1 MKRTTNYQ
9 VSYVNELL
17 NLAEISA
24 KSTIKYLY
32 MQSVNEYTHSI
43 RFGLLGDVARLERE
57 KNTVEEIATLEK
69 TVKSIDEEVKLTE
82 KTIREIEDIIL
93 DLKGELYEEQ
103 RENLLELNLYVEIL
117 HNERKLKVEEINLL
131 YKVLGERLTDGLDLL
146 QVSVCAIWECMPILK
161 AYARHGKLN
170 VENVG
175 ELVVKCHTIK
185 KTGEKR
191 YITLKG
197 YSDTKIREYVNS
209 WKRKKEY
216 KDKDG
221 KRKTFDVVQ
230 YITLGYDEDG
240 NELLLQ
246 SEYLE
251 TMGKI
256 DSWEER
262 QDFLVT
268 KEKIESVLSEG
279 EKLIVK
285 MLLQGKTQE
294 EIGKKLNLKQNTI
307 SDKIGRIRNKVSK
320 LDIEGVK
327 KYLFRK

>member
-9 VSYVNELL
+9 VAYMNELL

-32 MQSVNEYTHSI
+32 MQSVNEYTREI
-43 RFGLLGDVARLERE
+43 RFGLLSDVARLERE
-57 KNTVEEIATLEK
+57 KNTVEEIARLEK
-69 TVKSIDEEVKLTE
+69 TVKNIDEEIKITE
-82 KTIREIEDIIL
+82 KTIMEIKDIIL

-103 RENLLELNLYVEIL
+103 RGELLELNSYVETL
-117 HNERKLKVEEINLL
+117 HKERKLKVEEISSL
-131 YKVLGERLTDGLDLL
+131 YKVLGERLTDGIDLY
-146 QVSVCAIWECMPILK
+146 QVAVVSIWECLPIIK

-175 ELVVKCHTIK
+175 DLVVKCHTIK

-197 YSDTKIREYVNS
+197 YSDSKIREYINN

-216 KDKDG
+216 KDKEG
-221 KRKTFDVVQ
+221 KRKTCDVVQ
-230 YITLGYDEDG
+230 YITVGYDDEG

-246 SEYLE
+246 DKSLV
-251 TMGKI
+251 TMGGI
-256 DSWEER
+256 TSFEEL
-262 QDFLVT
+262 QDYNCLLQS
-268 KEKIESVLSEG
+268 IENVLTEG

-285 MLLQGKTQE
+285 MLLKGKTQE
-294 EIGKKLNLKQNTI
+294 EIGKKLNLKQNSI
-307 SDKIGRIRNKVSK
+307 SDKIKRIRNKVSK

-327 KYLFRK
+327 KYLH

>member
-9 VSYVNELL
+9 VTYVNELL

-32 MQSVNEYTHSI
+32 IQSVNEYTRSI

-57 KNTVEEIATLEK
+57 RNTVEEIARLEK
-69 TVKSIDEEVKLTE
+69 TVVSIDEEIKLTE
-82 KTIREIEDIIL
+82 KTIREIEDVIL

-103 RENLLELNLYVEIL
+103 RENLFELNSYIKIL
-117 HNERKLKVEEINLL
+117 HKERKLKVEEINLL

-161 AYARHGKLN
+161 AYSRHGKLN

-175 ELVVKCHTIK
+175 ELIVKCHTIK

-197 YSDTKIREYVNS
+197 YSDSKIREYVNN

-216 KDKDG
+216 KDKEG
-221 KRKTFDVVQ
+221 KRKTCDVVQ
-230 YITLGYDEDG
+230 YITVGYDDEG

-246 SEYLE
+246 DKALV
-251 TMGKI
+251 TMGGI
-256 DSWEER
+256 ASFEEL
-262 QDFLVT
+262 QNYHCLLQS
-268 KEKIESVLSEG
+268 IENVLTEG
-279 EKLIVK
+279 EKLIIK

-294 EIGKKLNLKQNTI
+294 EIGKKLNLKQNSI
-307 SDKIGRIRNKVSK
+307 SDKIKRIRNKIAK

-327 KYLFRK
+327 KYLSKK

>member
-9 VSYVNELL
+9 VTYVNELL

-32 MQSVNEYTHSI
+32 MQSVNEYTREI

-57 KNTVEEIATLEK
+57 RNTVEEIARLEK
-69 TVKSIDEEVKLTE
+69 TVISIDEEIKITE
-82 KTIREIEDIIL
+82 KTIIEIEDIIL

-103 RENLLELNLYVEIL
+103 RGNLLELNSYVERL
-117 HNERKLKVEEINLL
+117 HKERKLKVEEISLL
-131 YKVLGERLTDGLDLL
+131 YKVLGERLTYGIDLY
-146 QVSVCAIWECMPILK
+146 QVAVVSIWECLPIIK

-175 ELVVKCHTIK
+175 DLVVKCHTIK

-197 YSDTKIREYVNS
+197 YSDSKIREYINN

-216 KDKDG
+216 KDKEG
-221 KRKTFDVVQ
+221 KRKTCDIVQ
-230 YITLGYDEDG
+230 YITVGYDDEG

-246 SEYLE
+246 DKSLV
-251 TMGKI
+251 TMGGI
-256 DSWEER
+256 TSFEEL
-262 QDFLVT
+262 QDYNCLLQS
-268 KEKIESVLSEG
+268 IENVLTEG

-294 EIGKKLNLKQNTI
+294 EIGKKLNLKQNSI
-307 SDKIGRIRNKVSK
+307 SDKIKRIRNKISK
-320 LDIEGVK
+320 LDIEVVK
-327 KYLFRK
+327 KYLH

>member
-9 VSYVNELL
+9 VAYVNELL

-32 MQSVNEYTHSI
+32 MQSVNEYTREI
-43 RFGLLGDVARLERE
+43 RFGLLSDVARLERE
-57 KNTVEEIATLEK
+57 KNTVEEIARLEK
-69 TVKSIDEEVKLTE
+69 TVKNIDEEIKITE
-82 KTIREIEDIIL
+82 KTIMEIKDIIL
-93 DLKGELYEEQ
+93 DLKEELYEEQ
-103 RENLLELNLYVEIL
+103 RGELLELNSYVETL
-117 HNERKLKVEEINLL
+117 HKERKLKVEEISLL
-131 YKVLGERLTDGLDLL
+131 YKVLGERLTDGIDLY
-146 QVSVCAIWECMPILK
+146 QVAVVSIWECLPIIK

-175 ELVVKCHTIK
+175 DLVVKCHTIK

-197 YSDTKIREYVNS
+197 YSDSKIREYINN

-216 KDKDG
+216 KDKEG
-221 KRKTFDVVQ
+221 KRKTQDIVQ
-230 YITLGYDEDG
+230 YITVGYDDEG

-246 SEYLE
+246 DKSLV
-251 TMGKI
+251 TMGGI
-256 DSWEER
+256 TSFEEL
-262 QDFLVT
+262 QDYNCLLQS
-268 KEKIESVLSEG
+268 IENVLTEG
-279 EKLIVK
+279 EKLIIK

-294 EIGKKLNLKQNTI
+294 EIGKKLNLKQNSI
-307 SDKIGRIRNKVSK
+307 SDKIKRIRNKVSK

-327 KYLFRK
+327 KYLH

>member
-1 MKRTTNYQ
+1 MNYQ

-32 MQSVNEYTHSI
+32 MQSVNEYTRGV
-43 RFGLLGDVARLERE
+43 RFGLLSDVARLERE

-69 TVKSIDEEVKLTE
+69 TVKSIDEEIKLTE

-93 DLKGELYEEQ
+93 DLKEELYEEQ
-103 RENLLELNLYVEIL
+103 RENLIELNSYVEIL
-117 HNERKLKVEEINLL
+117 HKERKLKVEEINLL
-131 YKVLGERLTDGLDLL
+131 YKVLGERLTDGIDLY
-146 QVSVCAIWECMPILK
+146 QVAVVSIWECMPILK
-161 AYARHGKLN
+161 AYARHRKLN

-185 KTGEKR
+185 KTGKKR

-197 YSDTKIREYVNS
+197 YADSKVREYINN

-221 KRKTFDVVQ
+221 KRKTCDVVK
-230 YITLGYDEDG
+230 YITVGYDDEG

-246 SEYLE
+246 NKALV
-251 TMGKI
+251 TMGGI
-256 DSWEER
+256 TSFEEF
-262 QDFLVT
+262 QDYNSLLQS
-268 KEKIESVLSEG
+268 IEDILTEG

-294 EIGKKLNLKQNTI
+294 EIGKKLNLKQNSI
-307 SDKIGRIRNKVSK
+307 SDKIKRIRNKIVK

-327 KYLFRK
+327 KYLSKK

>member
-9 VSYVNELL
+9 VAYVNELL

-32 MQSVNEYTHSI
+32 MQSVNEYTRGI
-43 RFGLLGDVARLERE
+43 RFGLLSDVARLERE
-57 KNTVEEIATLEK
+57 KNTIEEIARLEK
-69 TVKSIDEEVKLTE
+69 TVISIDEEIKITE
-82 KTIREIEDIIL
+82 KTITEIEDIIL

-103 RENLLELNLYVEIL
+103 RENLLELNSYIETL
-117 HNERKLKVEEINLL
+117 HKERKLKVEEISLL
-131 YKVLGERLTDGLDLL
+131 YKVLGERLTDGIDLY
-146 QVSVCAIWECMPILK
+146 QVAVVSIWECMPTLK

-170 VENVG
+170 IENVG
-175 ELVVKCHTIK
+175 DLVVKCHTIK

-197 YSDTKIREYVNS
+197 YADSKIREYINN

-216 KDKDG
+216 KDKEG
-221 KRKTFDVVQ
+221 KRKTCDIVQ
-230 YITLGYDEDG
+230 YITVGYDDEG

-246 SEYLE
+246 DKSLV
-251 TMGKI
+251 TMGGI
-256 DSWEER
+256 TSFEEL
-262 QDFLVT
+262 QDYNCLLQS
-268 KEKIESVLSEG
+268 IENVLTEG

-294 EIGKKLNLKQNTI
+294 EIGKKLNLKQNSI
-307 SDKIGRIRNKVSK
+307 SDKIKRIRNKISK

-327 KYLFRK
+327 KYLH